1 MIGLTGSL
9 SLSYIWQMKKSYAT
23 QSQQSLYE
31 SYLQSNPISHIQ
43 SPPIPLLLS
52 SQLLYDTRSLL
63 TLLMSDTPFVLLVDS
78 HFSTFI
84 AILQNLQESLQT
96 QISINK
102 QVESQL
108 DSLLQSLQKGND
120 LVYYYKHTKNDDLA
134 QTQCKDMIKNNLY
147 PYNPYYFAH
156 AQENESTQIYKEA
169 YTRVHAYIDNIPHN
183 TSNKQAKHKKE
194 TLPSFTHL
202 INKQLIQTKLQ
213 YQKIQDNKKYQSI
226 GETTHTQKDFVIQLK
241 RVAEYSYRVYKGERV
256 LQIEESVGGK
266 SKQYPI
272 QESILSNLIYN
283 PSFIPTKIDIHK
295 EL

>member
-1 MIGLTGSL
+1 MKRNAKTTRQRITKLIQATAGTTINHPTPTTIHYNSICNIQRREALKTFTNLSLIGLTGSL
-9 SLSYIWQMKKSYAT
+9 SLSYLWQMKKSYAT

-156 AQENESTQIYKEA
+156 RQDSEATQIYKIIS
-169 YTRVHAYIDNIPHN
+169 TLIIHITLLIDKIVKPHK
-183 TSNKQAKHKKE
+183 SIKK
-194 TLPSFTHL
+194 L
-202 INKQLIQTKLQ
+202 
-213 YQKIQDNKKYQSI
+213 
-226 GETTHTQKDFVIQLK
+226 TQ
-241 RVAEYSYRVYKGERV
+241 ECM
-256 LQIEESVGGK
+256 
-266 SKQYPI
+266 
-272 QESILSNLIYN
+272 
-283 PSFIPTKIDIHK
+283 PT
-295 EL
+295 